1 MLCLQ
6 LGGDGIGT
14 ANRGESLRMVIND
27 QADLLGAVA
36 VAKESWNSQLEEV
49 TCNGNDWLLAGSAG
63 QEE

>member
-14 ANRGESLRMVIND
+14 VNRGESLRMVIND

-36 VAKESWNSQLEEV
+36 VAKES
-49 TCNGNDWLLAGSAG
+49 
-63 QEE
+63 